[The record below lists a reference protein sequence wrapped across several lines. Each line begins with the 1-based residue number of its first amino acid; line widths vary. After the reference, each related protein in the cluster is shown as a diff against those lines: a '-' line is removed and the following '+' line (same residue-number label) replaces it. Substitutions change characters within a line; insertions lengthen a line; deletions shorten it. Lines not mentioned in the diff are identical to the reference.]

1 MKKFFKRL
9 LFVLIGLITGLVL
22 FLGAVLVWP
31 QILINNTT
39 LKVARWYLNSK
50 KIVALSWEQA
60 NLAAKSQ
67 SLWVKQIT
75 LVSPDACF
83 ATFAVA
89 SEVKVPFAPPKE
101 VYGCVTGLD
110 LAIVFDVR
118 KGISKTLESLP
129 NSISLAVKSTQT
141 RAAGLDIKGH
151 AFLTYA
157 NPSTLKAD
165 VQANLGPDHKAYL
178 HADSSGTEREGM
190 KFVADAKYEGAVEN
204 APARKVSAHLEG
216 VKHLHGL
223 QAEFKA
229 VALNLAD
236 AVKRIETHDCKL
248 NVESKPPTDYAKL
261 GCPIKIDLRLP
272 DPVESPVTKY
282 IKPVGVRVIADLKR
296 DRGKTEKPVSGNVG
310 IEVDSLLSSINEGR
324 AALTTD
330 VTGLLSEFPDK
341 WNFDLKGSLDI
352 DHFQKIV
359 KLLTRTAGEI
369 PAPFNVLQGGISLQV
384 DGKGKV
390 PLKDSVF
397 NFTLGTKLASPSQKL
412 VVDAKGDLTLRQE
425 AQSLVPHLK
434 TDVVFTN
441 VGLVL
446 PAIEF
451 RNPPSV
457 VPDSRFVTTREL
469 NSEPDPTPSFRYEIK
484 VTTPSERP
492 ITLATTLSEAR
503 VPLFVNMVLKDSQP
517 ATGSVRIAEFPLK
530 LLRRD
535 AKVEYFQLI
544 AASVKTETEIKGKI
558 NFFYTDYTISLYIDG
573 LMDRPRTRL
582 MSDPPLPEKQ
592 VLAVLLFGRP
602 IEQLDA
608 DQMDSVGNTTAA
620 LTDGAITLAS
630 MYALASTPVESVGYD
645 PSSRMF
651 SARLRLGDGTSMDLK
666 TDSSRLR
673 QLGIRKRL
681 GPHLGL
687 RSYLEDPFE
696 ATSRSLTTMLEWSF
710 LY

>member
-1 MKKFFKRL
+1 MKTFFKRL
-9 LFVLIGLITGLVL
+9 LFALLGVVTALVL
-22 FLGAVLVWP
+22 LVGAVLVWP

-39 LKVARWYLNSK
+39 LKIARWYLGSK
-50 KIVALSWEQA
+50 KIVALSWEEA
-60 NLAAKSQ
+60 NLGAKSQ
-67 SLWVKQIT
+67 SLWVKQVT
-75 LVSPDACF
+75 LVSPEACY
-83 ATFAVA
+83 ATFAD
-89 SEVKVPFAPPKE
+89 EVTVPHAPPPD
-101 VYGCVTGLD
+101 VHGCVRGLD

-118 KGISKTLESLP
+118 KGIPKTIESLP
-129 NSISLAVKSTQT
+129 NSISLAIQSTT
-141 RAAGLDIKGH
+141 SRAGGLDIDGH

-157 NPSTLKAD
+157 NPTALKAD
-165 VQANLGPDHKAYL
+165 VQANLGADHKVSL
-178 HADSSGTEREGM
+178 RADSTGTEKEGM
-190 KFVADAKYEGAVEN
+190 QFIADATYEGKVEG
-204 APARKVSAHLEG
+204 ALPRRVSAHLEG
-216 VKHLHGL
+216 VKRLHGL
-223 QAEFKA
+223 EADFKA

-236 AVKRIETHDCKL
+236 AVKRLETHDCHLK
-248 NVESKPPTDYAKL
+248 VDSKPPTDFAKL
-261 GCPIKIDLRLP
+261 GCPIKMDLRLP
-272 DPVESPVTKY
+272 DPVENPITKY

-296 DRGKTEKPVSGNVG
+296 DRGQKEQPVSGNVG
-310 IEVDSLLSSINEGR
+310 IEIDSLLSAINEGR
-324 AALTTD
+324 AALSTD
-330 VTGLLSEFPDK
+330 VSGLLSEFPDK
-341 WNFDLKGSLDI
+341 WNFDVKGSVDI
-352 DHFQKIV
+352 DQFQKIV
-359 KLLTRTAGEI
+359 TLLRRTPAEI
-369 PAPFNVLQGGISLQV
+369 PAPFNVLQGGVSLQV

-390 PLKDSVF
+390 PVKDSVF
-397 NFTLGTKLASPSQKL
+397 NFTLGTKLRSRTQRL
-412 VVDAKGDLTLRQE
+412 IVDAKGELALRE
-425 AQSLVPHLK
+425 EGKSIVPHLAS
-434 TDVVFTN
+434 DVTLSN

-451 RNPPSV
+451 RNPPSI
-457 VPDSRFVTTREL
+457 VPDSRFVTTREI
-469 NSEPDPTPSFRYEIK
+469 NSDPNPQPSFRYDVKI
-484 VTTPSERP
+484 TTPNSQP
-492 ITLATTLSEAR
+492 ITLTTTLSEAR
-503 VPLFVNMVLKDSQP
+503 IPIFVNMVFKEEQP
-517 ATGSVRIAEFPLK
+517 ATGSVKIAEFPLK

-558 NFFYTDYTISLYIDG
+558 NFYYTDYTISLYIDG
-573 LMDRPRTRL
+573 LMDRPRTRI

-592 VLAVLLFGRP
+592 ALAVLLFGRP

-645 PSSRMF
+645 PSSRLF

-696 ATSRSLTTMLEWSF
+696 ATSRSLTTLLEWSF